1 MQNYDFI
8 FNLHG
13 GQLSESYIKK
23 NYYDFYTFL
32 NETYPKDILFKE
44 KVYWFKNKIETYPV
58 CLECGKRLK
67 INEGYGVYCSKECAN
82 KSKYR
87 TLKTKNTKLK
97 RYGDEN
103 FVNSEKAKQTCL
115 ERYGMLSTQLE
126 SVKNK
131 SKNTK
136 LKRYGDENFVNSEK
150 AKQTCLERYG
160 VINGGGTFQSQEK
173 IKQTLKKHYG
183 VEHALQNKQLL
194 EKSKHT
200 CLERF
205 GKDNFNKTKE
215 SKIRYLDKLFV
226 EKLLNERKKTCIE
239 RYNTD
244 SYSKTTEY
252 KKKYKETSLKR
263 FGVDSY
269 TKTKE
274 YKERAYQTKKKNH
287 TFNSSSIEKEF
298 ELYLKE
304 NQIEYKT
311 QYTSDVYPFSCDFYL
326 PKYDLYLEINAHW
339 THGGHPFDCN
349 NLEDQ
354 TKLEQWKSKGTE
366 FYNNAITTWTV
377 RDVKKRNTAKQNN
390 LNYLEIFSSN
400 INDLI
405 KILYDTLSI
414 QQK

>member
-87 TLKTKNTKLK
+87 TLKT
-97 RYGDEN
+97 
-103 FVNSEKAKQTCL
+103 
-115 ERYGMLSTQLE
+115 
-126 SVKNK
+126 
-131 SKNTK
+131 KNTK